1 VYLSAGA
8 ATLVPLGV
16 VTRTS
21 TVPLPAGAV
30 AVTWVSL
37 TTVKLE
43 AALLPKDTPV
53 APVRCTPVIVT
64 VLPPPIGPA
73 EGLSAVTAGWA
84 GISLSALFPVSTT
97 KILSSESSATPP
109 GELKCVLSITAAV
122 V

>member
-1 VYLSAGA
+1 MSAGA
-8 ATLVPLGV
+8 TMLVPLAV

-43 AALLPKDTPV
+43 AALAPKDTLV
-53 APVRCTPVIVT
+53 APVRCAPVIVT
-64 VLPPPIGPA
+64 DRK
-73 EGLSAVTAGWA
+73 S
-84 GISLSALFPVSTT
+84 
-97 KILSSESSATPP
+97 
-109 GELKCVLSITAAV
+109 V

>member
-1 VYLSAGA
+1 M
-8 ATLVPLGV
+8 PLGV

-37 TTVKLE
+37 TTVTFV

-64 VLPPPIGPA
+64 VLPPASWPGRGSEPGHGWLGQNLLQRIMPGVDDKDIVVGIDRHAHGPA
-73 EGLSAVTAGWA
+73 
-84 GISLSALFPVSTT
+84 
-97 KILSSESSATPP
+97 
-109 GELKCVLSITAAV
+109 
-122 V
+122 